1 MSVEILDG
9 ETIRSFVEDEQAF
22 NISVESRF
30 TALDTDNNGRLS
42 YIEMMKELM
51 SLRVIETHF
60 GVDIGL
66 SHEELVQVYGSLF
79 SRFDHDGDGTVD
91 LEEFRAEMKEMMLA
105 VAKGLG
111 FLPVQMAGISLYVF
125 RLFAYYTMDNTARAS
140 TVNKHFQF
148 DLLILDLLQLGKV
161 LDI

>member
-9 ETIRSFVEDEQAF
+9 ETIRSFVEDKQAF
-22 NISVESRF
+22 NISVESLF
-30 TALDTDNNGRLS
+30 TGLDTDNNGRLS

-66 SHEELVQVYGSLF
+66 SNEELVQVYGSLF
-79 SRFDHDGDGTVD
+79 SRFYHDGDGTVD

-105 VAKGLG
+105 VAKGL
-111 FLPVQMAGISLYVF
+111 
-125 RLFAYYTMDNTARAS
+125 FAYYTMDNTARES

-148 DLLILDLLQLGKV
+148 DLIILDLLQLGKV
-161 LDI
+161 LDV